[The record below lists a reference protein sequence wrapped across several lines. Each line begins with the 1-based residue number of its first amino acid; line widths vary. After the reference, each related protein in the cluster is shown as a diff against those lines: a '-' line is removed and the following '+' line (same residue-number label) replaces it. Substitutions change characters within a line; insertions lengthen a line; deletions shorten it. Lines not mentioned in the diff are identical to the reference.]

1 MKQVL
6 LLLTFFCISSCSF
19 AEVIYKNLDWYMV
32 WQVNRIIDLDAEQ
45 ERYVERAAEN
55 YMSWHRVEELPLYR
69 DLLIRIRNMAA
80 DSLTAVELDSAY
92 TAIKER
98 VQVLM
103 ESASDETADL
113 LVTLTPEQIDGMEKN
128 MEKMNRRFDKQED
141 EDGSKQ
147 RKKRVD
153 RIQERVEDWVGAL
166 SPEQEKWLISYAMQM
181 PTSTDYWLEHRRWRQ
196 KQLLDILRGKN
207 GEDEKKSAIRSW
219 VVRQD
224 FGKSENYV
232 RAERTAQEATIRF
245 IVEIDRRLTSL
256 QRQYLLEKLAKYIRI
271 AEDLTR
277 KS

>member
-1 MKQVL
+1 
-6 LLLTFFCISSCSF
+6 
-19 AEVIYKNLDWYMV
+19 MV